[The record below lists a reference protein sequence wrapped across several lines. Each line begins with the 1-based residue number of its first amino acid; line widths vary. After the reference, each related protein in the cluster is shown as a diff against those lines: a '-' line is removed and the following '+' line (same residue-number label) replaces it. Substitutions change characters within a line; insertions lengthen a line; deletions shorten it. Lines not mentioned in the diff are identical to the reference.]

1 MRQAPFETSETTPKA
16 EIRRVSL
23 AAAPCGSRA
32 RLLDAGADVAQ
43 SAALAAMGV
52 TPDEVLV
59 VHRSGEPTIVSL
71 GTWRGR
77 RIGLSARAARELI
90 VAIED

>member
-1 MRQAPFETSETTPKA
+1 MAVA
-16 EIRRVSL
+16 RRVSL
-23 AAAPCGSRA
+23 AAAPRGSRA
-32 RLLDAGADVAQ
+32 RLLDAGADEAQ

-77 RIGLSARAARELI
+77 RIGLTARAARELI
-90 VAIED
+90 VTIED